1 MDSLL
6 SFSITCK
13 FDLSWPT
20 SILNLY
26 CLMKASTKS
35 LQFFFYLG
43 IVQPHIPSKGNVT
56 QTVLKEV
63 NQQFLV
69 MDHLS
74 HFVALS
80 LEMSYRVLS
89 SYIFDKLRH
98 PKLFR
103 NDYVRYQTHL
113 NNLYIVM

>member
-1 MDSLL
+1 
-6 SFSITCK
+6 
-13 FDLSWPT
+13 
-20 SILNLY
+20 
-26 CLMKASTKS
+26 
-35 LQFFFYLG
+35 
-43 IVQPHIPSKGNVT
+43 
-56 QTVLKEV
+56 LKEV